1 MISPAANK
9 RSIVPSQ
16 KTGAKKDI
24 EHIVMAADEND
35 ARKLFMIARN
45 RLVDVNHWHEYS
57 GSLSATFQLT
67 DQYGKEVSRTAE
79 KGDYFKINIPA
90 PGSAEGHGFDWVSIE
105 AIEDI
110 SNPDGDIERIAL
122 RVRPASNPKEKG
134 ENVAHFFNEDST
146 SSFVLERL
154 GNRVKAAVYGRNE
167 TPNTSTSNL
176 IDKVRNVVV
185 GVTAILGFSN
195 LQWKNLVKGL
205 IST

>member
-1 MISPAANK
+1 MVSPAINK

-16 KTGAKKDI
+16 NEGTQKDI
-24 EHIVMAADEND
+24 EHIVTAVDEND

-57 GSLSATFQLT
+57 GSMSATFQLT
-67 DQYGKEVSRTAE
+67 DQYGKEVNRTAE

-90 PGSAEGHGFDWVSIE
+90 PGSIEGNGFDWVNIE
-105 AIEDI
+105 AIEDV

-134 ENVAHFFNEDST
+134 ENVAHFFSEDST
-146 SSFVLERL
+146 SSFIIERL
-154 GNRVKAAVYGRNE
+154 GNQLKAAVYGRNE
-167 TPNTSTSNL
+167 RPNTSTSNL
-176 IDKVRNVVV
+176 IDKVRNVIV

-195 LQWKNLVKGL
+195 IQWKNLVKGL
-205 IST
+205 ITT

>member
-1 MISPAANK
+1 MISHAANK
-9 RSIVPSQ
+9 RSIVPPQ
-16 KTGAKKDI
+16 KAGTRKDI
-24 EHIVMAADEND
+24 EHIIMAADEND

-67 DQYGKEVSRTAE
+67 DQYGKEVTRTAE

-90 PGSAEGHGFDWVSIE
+90 PGSSEGHGFDWVSIE

-110 SNPDGDIERIAL
+110 GNPDGDIERIAL

-134 ENVAHFFNEDST
+134 ENVAHFFSEDST
-146 SSFVLERL
+146 SSFILERL
-154 GNRVKAAVYGRNE
+154 GNQVKAAVYGRNE

-176 IDKVRNVVV
+176 IDKVRNIVV

-195 LQWKNLVKGL
+195 VQWKNLVKGL
-205 IST
+205 ITT